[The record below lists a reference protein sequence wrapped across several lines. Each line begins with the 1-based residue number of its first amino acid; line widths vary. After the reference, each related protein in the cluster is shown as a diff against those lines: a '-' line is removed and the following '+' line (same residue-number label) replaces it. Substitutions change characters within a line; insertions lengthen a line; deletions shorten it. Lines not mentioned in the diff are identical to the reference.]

1 MARNCA
7 RRLQQQR
14 VAAVP
19 KPFPKLRM
27 KLWLLAPVKPFA
39 ESKSRLANALAPAA
53 RAALSQELL
62 ARLLTCAREAG
73 VLAGV
78 AVVSRDPLALAQ
90 AQAVGFA
97 SVPENGQDLNLA
109 LTQASQYAVLHGA
122 DAVLV
127 LPADLPFV
135 SAEDIR
141 QLYTLGQAQ
150 PGVVL
155 TSSPDGGTNALL
167 LRPPGLMPFAFGVNS
182 FAQHCALAQKAGA
195 TIQVFESSTLAFD
208 VDRPEDLA
216 SLQRLLST
224 GV

>member
-1 MARNCA
+1 M
-7 RRLQQQR
+7 
-14 VAAVP
+14 
-19 KPFPKLRM
+19 
-27 KLWLLAPVKPFA
+27 
-39 ESKSRLANALAPAA
+39 LAPAA

-62 ARLLTCAREAG
+62 ARLLSCARAAG

-78 AVVSRDPLALAQ
+78 AVVSRDPIALAQ
-90 AQAVGFA
+90 AQTAGFA

-109 LTQASQYAVLHGA
+109 LTQASEYAVLHGA
-122 DAVLV
+122 EAVLV

-135 SAEDIR
+135 SVEDIR

-167 LRPPGLMPFAFGVNS
+167 LRPPGLMPFAFGANS
-182 FAQHCALAQKAGA
+182 FAQHCELAQKAGA
-195 TIQVFESSTLAFD
+195 ALQVFESSTLAFD

-224 GV
+224 SV

>member
-1 MARNCA
+1 
-7 RRLQQQR
+7 
-14 VAAVP
+14 
-19 KPFPKLRM
+19 M

-39 ESKSRLANALAPAA
+39 ESKSRLAKVLTPAA

-62 ARLLTCAREAG
+62 ARLLTCAREAD

-90 AQAVGFA
+90 AQAAGFA
-97 SVPENGQDLNLA
+97 SVPENGQELNLA
-109 LTQASQYAVLHGA
+109 LTQASQYAVTQGA
-122 DAVLV
+122 EAILV

-135 SAEDIR
+135 TAEDIR
-141 QLYTLGQAQ
+141 QLYRLGQAQ

-155 TSSPDGGTNALL
+155 SPSPDGGTNALL
-167 LRPPGLMPFAFGVNS
+167 LRPPGLIEFAFGANS
-182 FAQHCALAQKAGA
+182 FARHCELAQQAGA
-195 TIQVFESSTLAFD
+195 ALQVFESSTLAFD